1 MYFYMVKLVYK
12 IKGNHFFMDKRKII
26 VNAFVTVVA
35 FLAVLLGAV
44 SLEGINDFDVR
55 GEDEPYSISQHKS

>member
-1 MYFYMVKLVYK
+1 MCGYMVKLRYDNK
-12 IKGNHFFMDKRKII
+12 ENHFMNKRKIF